1 MSVWGALV
9 GGFLG
14 TVVLTTTLR
23 AASEFRLTRMDI
35 PFLLGTAFS
44 DDRRRAKAIGYALH
58 FLAGLV
64 FALVYWA
71 AFRVLGESSWWLGG
85 LFGLVHVAFAGSALV
100 NVLLPVVH
108 PRMGTHA
115 TSARSTPLLEPPG
128 FMLVN
133 YGRQTPLVAILA
145 HVAYGMIV
153 GAFGSAAG

>member
-1 MSVWGALV
+1 MTVWGALV

-23 AASEFRLTRMDI
+23 AASELRLTRMDI

-44 DDRRRAKAIGYALH
+44 VDRRRAKAIGYGLH

-64 FALVYWA
+64 FAVMYWI
-71 AFRVLGESSWWLGG
+71 AFHVLGESSWWLGG

-115 TSARSTPLLEPPG
+115 TAARSTPLLEPPG

-133 YGRQTPLVAILA
+133 YGRQTPFVAIVA

-153 GAFGSAAG
+153 GAFVSATG